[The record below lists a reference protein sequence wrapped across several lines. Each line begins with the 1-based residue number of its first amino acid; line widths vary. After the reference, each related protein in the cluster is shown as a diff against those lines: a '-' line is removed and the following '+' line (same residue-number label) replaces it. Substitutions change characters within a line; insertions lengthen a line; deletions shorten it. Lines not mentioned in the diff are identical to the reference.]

1 MTTGFDQD
9 LELIFQKLTADG
21 QVRQALAFLEQ
32 DAPQTIAQQKELVL
46 IEAPTFHEEDRSGH
60 YAQLLREAGLQ
71 DVVIDDKFNVY
82 GKIYGSGNTGKCIL
96 LEGHLDTVF
105 GFGSVHEVIEKDGR
119 LYAPGICDDTRAL
132 AANLSVIRALAGCG
146 LKPYHDIMV
155 AGTVAEEGLGAM
167 SGMKHLVAAKGAEIL
182 AAISIDGPSNDVMY
196 FNATGMI
203 NYDVTYSGPGG
214 HAYLAFGTPS
224 AVQAM
229 GRAIAALS
237 DMQVPEV
244 PKTTFTVSL
253 ASGGQAIHGIA
264 QSANFKI
271 NMRSDSAEVLAQMEQ
286 QALAAFQLGADAE
299 NARWGKPGVVQV
311 AFTKIMDVPA
321 GSQPENC
328 RMVQA
333 AKLATLACGI
343 TPQPRLGGCTN
354 SNMPIASGIPA
365 VTLGRGGTEY
375 GTHTL
380 DEWFDP
386 AGVHVCEQKSLL
398 LLLALAGLTGVTEA
412 PQL

>member
-1 MTTGFDQD
+1 M
-9 LELIFQKLTADG
+9 KY
-21 QVRQALAFLEQ
+21 
-32 DAPQTIAQQKELVL
+32 LVNN
-46 IEAPTFHEEDRSGH
+46 
-60 YAQLLREAGLQ
+60 
-71 DVVIDDKFNVY
+71 K
-82 GKIYGSGNTGKCIL
+82 
-96 LEGHLDTVF
+96 
-105 GFGSVHEVIEKDGR
+105 
-119 LYAPGICDDTRAL
+119 
-132 AANLSVIRALAGCG
+132 
-146 LKPYHDIMV
+146 
-155 AGTVAEEGLGAM
+155 AE
-167 SGMKHLVAAKGAEIL
+167 EIL

-203 NYDVTYSGPGG
+203 NYDVTYTGPGG

-237 DMQVPEV
+237 DMQVPET

-253 ASGGQAIHGIA
+253 ANGGQAIHGIA

-286 QALAAFQLGADAE
+286 QALAIFQQGANAE
-299 NARWGKPGVVQV
+299 NARWQKPGAVKVT
-311 AFTKIMDVPA
+311 FSKIMDVPA
-321 GSQPENC
+321 GSQSESC

-354 SNMPIASGIPA
+354 SNMPIAIGIPA
-365 VTLGRGGTEY
+365 VTLGRGGAEY
-375 GTHTL
+375 GTHTV

-386 AGVHVCEQKSLL
+386 AGVYVCEQKSLL
-398 LLLALAGLTGVTEA
+398 MLLALAGLTDVTAA

>member
-1 MTTGFDQD
+1 MTTTFDKD
-9 LELIFQKLTADG
+9 LELIFQRLTSDQ
-21 QVRQALAFLEQ
+21 QVKQALNFLKQ
-32 DAPQTIAQQKELVL
+32 DATNTITQQKELVL
-46 IEAPTFHEEDRSGH
+46 IEAPTFHEEQRSLH
-60 YAQLLREAGLQ
+60 YAQLLKEAGLQ
-71 DVVIDDKFNVY
+71 DVVIDEKFNVY
-82 GKIYGSGNTGKCIL
+82 GKIYGSGQTGKSIL

-105 GFGSVHEVIEKDGR
+105 AFGTVTEVLEKDGKI
-119 LYAPGICDDTRAL
+119 YAPGICDDTRAL
-132 AANLSVIRALAGCG
+132 AANLSVIRALTTNA
-146 LKPYHDIMV
+146 LKPYHDIIV

-167 SGMKHLVAAKGAEIL
+167 SGMKYLVNNKADEIL

-203 NYDVTYSGPGG
+203 NYDVTYTGPGG

-224 AVQAM
+224 ATHAM

-237 DMQVPEV
+237 DIQVPEI

-253 ASGGQAIHGIA
+253 VSGGQAIHGIA

-286 QALAAFQLGADAE
+286 QTLAIFQQGADTE
-299 NARWGKPGVVQV
+299 NARWHKQDAVKVT
-311 AFTKIMDVPA
+311 FNKIMDVPA
-321 GSQPENC
+321 GSQSETC

-354 SNMPIASGIPA
+354 SNMPIALGIPA
-365 VTLGRGGTEY
+365 VTLGRGGAEY
-375 GTHTL
+375 GTHTV

-386 AGVHVCEQKSLL
+386 TGVYICEQKSLL
-398 LLLALAGLTGVTEA
+398 LLLALAGLTDVTIA